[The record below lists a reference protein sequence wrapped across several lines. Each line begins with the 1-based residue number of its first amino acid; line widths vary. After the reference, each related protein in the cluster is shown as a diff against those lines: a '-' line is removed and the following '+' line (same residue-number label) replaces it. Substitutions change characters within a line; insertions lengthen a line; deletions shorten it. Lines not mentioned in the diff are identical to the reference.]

1 MARVSSQLCVP
12 GHRVPA
18 SNVTEVEC
26 LRRGDWQALQVGLSP
41 LPPATAKAGGQRVC
55 VTCVCPRIS
64 PSPQPRDGGTVSA
77 RPVGPQRGQEP
88 PESPVCTAG
97 GRDLNWGACHSAPAP
112 LALAAAVRVPSCLPS
127 ARTPEPFPNT
137 TNSGRVARPPL
148 LDACPP
154 LGGRRWAARSAGTS
168 RGLADGPGSQGRWDP
183 PVSHAGLAAG
193 SLAARGVVP
202 SGTPPGQ
209 PPPSLCA
216 SLGLGRRWR
225 GGNTG
230 VLGPWRSRGVP
241 PPAELL
247 LPVSLGVL
255 RGRKLHP
262 QGPHWAEINQNT
274 YLANQGRQ
282 N

>member
-1 MARVSSQLCVP
+1 MSPRWSVYAAGIGRRCGWGCPPHPRPPRKRAVSECVSRACVP
-12 GHRVPA
+12 ESRPRYSPVMEAP
-18 SNVTEVEC
+18 
-26 LRRGDWQALQVGLSP
+26 SP
-41 LPPATAKAGGQRVC
+41 LGR
-55 VTCVCPRIS
+55 R
-64 PSPQPRDGGTVSA
+64 
-77 RPVGPQRGQEP
+77 GPQRGQEP

-193 SLAARGVVP
+193 SLAAREPRG
-202 SGTPPGQ
+202 SGSGSLWDPAWPAAVTLRQPGAGAQVARREHGGAGPLEEQGSAPPRRTI
-209 PPPSLCA
+209 A
-216 SLGLGRRWR
+216 S
-225 GGNTG
+225 G
-230 VLGPWRSRGVP
+230 VLGGPSWEKAAP
-241 PPAELL
+241 PRPT
-247 LPVSLGVL
+247 LG
-255 RGRKLHP
+255 
-262 QGPHWAEINQNT
+262 
-274 YLANQGRQ
+274 
-282 N
+282 

>member
-26 LRRGDWQALQVGLSP
+26 LRRGDWQALQVGLFP
-41 LPPATAKAGGQRVC
+41 PPPAAAKAGGQRVC
-55 VTCVCPRIS
+55 VTCVCVPESRPRYS
-64 PSPQPRDGGTVSA
+64 PVMEAPSPLGR
-77 RPVGPQRGQEP
+77 RGPQRGQEP

-97 GRDLNWGACHSAPAP
+97 GRDLNRGACHSAPAP
-112 LALAAAVRVPSCLPS
+112 LALAAAVRVPSCPPS

-137 TNSGRVARPPL
+137 TNSGRVAHPPL

-202 SGTPPGQ
+202 SGTPPGR
-209 PPPSLCA
+209 PPSLCA
-216 SLGLGRRWR
+216 SLGLGRGWR

-241 PPAELL
+241 PPRRTIA
-247 LPVSLGVL
+247 SGVL
-255 RGRKLHP
+255 G
-262 QGPHWAEINQNT
+262 GPSWEKAAPPRPT
-274 YLANQGRQ
+274 LG
-282 N
+282 